1 MQRRTLTHRQAW
13 NRGHAAGERFRGT
26 AHHEQPDPRVVAADL
41 VDAWQDGFNAARF
54 EVTA

>member
-41 VDAWQDGFNAARF
+41 VDAWQDGFNAARS